1 MHTFQQFSVR
11 GQSLCLTPGRAVFW
25 EEEKALIVS
34 DLHFGKSGHFR
45 KAGIGVPQTVF
56 KDDMQRLV
64 MHIQYFQPAS
74 LIVVGDMFHSSANRE
89 LDLFAKWRSD
99 FNSLRMLLALGNH
112 DILKREWYAGV
123 GIEVFEPGL
132 RIGPFSF
139 CHSPEDCYAAEESA
153 KQYVFCG
160 HIHPGVTVN
169 GMGRQRLHFPCF
181 YFTPRYCVLPAF
193 SRFTGTCGIQPGKED
208 AAFAIVNSSI
218 LKVA

>member
-11 GQSLCLTPGRAVFW
+11 GQALCLTPGRAVFW
-25 EEEKALIVS
+25 EEERALIVS

-45 KAGIGVPQTVF
+45 KAGIAVPQTVF

-64 MHIQYFQPAS
+64 MHIQYFQPDS

-99 FNSLRMLLALGNH
+99 FNQLRVLLTLGNH
-112 DILKREWYAGV
+112 DILKKEWYAEA
-123 GIEVFEPGL
+123 GIEVFDPGL

-139 CHSPEDCYAAEESA
+139 CHSPDDCYTSEESTQ
-153 KQYVFCG
+153 QYVFCG
-160 HIHPGVTVN
+160 HIHPGVTVS
-169 GMGRQRLHFPCF
+169 GMGKQRLHFPCF
-181 YFTPRYCVLPAF
+181 YFTPGYCVLPAF

-208 AAFAIVNSSI
+208 TAFAIVNSSI